1 MGNGL
6 LGTNMYKAESPDTY
20 RINVGRSDVTDEK
33 MDLSI
38 YDAETT
44 GTFATDRG
52 SIQFSTY
59 VHALEQFEVLMND
72 FLKPNTLYAESG
84 PVIETPLAGISTLH
98 EFYLQDWGDRI
109 RVFHGCPST
118 WKDVSFRNMRAAG
131 AFLVAADR
139 RNGRTTSITPAE

>member
-84 PVIETPLAGISTLH
+84 PVIETEAGT
-98 EFYLQDWGDRI
+98 
-109 RVFHGCPST
+109 
-118 WKDVSFRNMRAAG
+118 
-131 AFLVAADR
+131 
-139 RNGRTTSITPAE
+139 TTSIAPAE